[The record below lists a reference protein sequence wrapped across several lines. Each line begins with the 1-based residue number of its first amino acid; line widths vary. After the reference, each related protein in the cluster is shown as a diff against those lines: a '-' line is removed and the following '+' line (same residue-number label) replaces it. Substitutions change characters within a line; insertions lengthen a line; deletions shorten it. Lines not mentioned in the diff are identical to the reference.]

1 MNNHEIDNT
10 HPEWE
15 LAKYACDLSFNDVD
29 ESAKLQISKM
39 IFDAISISIGAYNEK
54 HASGMINE
62 NFILETYQRE
72 SGSSLWSGRGRLPAD
87 LAALCN
93 GTWAEILDY
102 QDVVVD
108 PRNNGHLGVTIIPAA
123 IAVAEREQ
131 SSGAELIT
139 AVAAGLEVAIA
150 VLRSVGRTHRSEGRG
165 FRTTSIA
172 GPLGAAVACAKLLGL
187 DLDQTLSAMGI
198 AGACSPN
205 GLMPSLSP
213 ANGTFG
219 MDKDWVNGLAAQ
231 LAVNAADLAKR
242 GLTGSDRVV
251 TGEMGILASHSHGDG
266 QGLIA
271 PLRGTTPNI
280 KNISLKKYACCY
292 GVHSAMEASIELCTH
307 NQFSPIDLE
316 KVIVRVKADSAKTL
330 STRNITNHMAARFSL
345 PYAVASAIV
354 RKENS
359 SMHDFEEPAIFDQD
373 VLDLMNKIDIVA
385 DQELTNFHKQTGG
398 FPAHVE
404 MNAGKLNVTLRI
416 DYPVGS
422 SQRPMSWD
430 DLEAKFVELTKD
442 QYSCEQQQ
450 NIMNAGKTLAIM
462 QDIGG
467 LTRLL

>member
-1 MNNHEIDNT
+1 
-10 HPEWE
+10 
-15 LAKYACDLSFNDVD
+15 
-29 ESAKLQISKM
+29 
-39 IFDAISISIGAYNEK
+39 
-54 HASGMINE
+54 
-62 NFILETYQRE
+62 
-72 SGSSLWSGRGRLPAD
+72 
-87 LAALCN
+87 
-93 GTWAEILDY
+93 
-102 QDVVVD
+102 
-108 PRNNGHLGVTIIPAA
+108 
-123 IAVAEREQ
+123 
-131 SSGAELIT
+131 
-139 AVAAGLEVAIA
+139 
-150 VLRSVGRTHRSEGRG
+150 
-165 FRTTSIA
+165 
-172 GPLGAAVACAKLLGL
+172 
-187 DLDQTLSAMGI
+187 
-198 AGACSPN
+198 
-205 GLMPSLSP
+205 
-213 ANGTFG
+213 
-219 MDKDWVNGLAAQ
+219 
-231 LAVNAADLAKR
+231 
-242 GLTGSDRVV
+242 
-251 TGEMGILASHSHGDG
+251 
-266 QGLIA
+266 
-271 PLRGTTPNI
+271 
-280 KNISLKKYACCY
+280 
-292 GVHSAMEASIELCTH
+292 MEASIELCTH

-330 STRNITNHMAARFSL
+330 ATRNITNHMASRFSL

-450 NIMNAGKTLAIM
+450 NIMNAGKTLEIM